1 MYKGV
6 CLLPPEASGP
16 VGEASADATYKYTP
30 LKDVRY
36 PTSTSPFQP
45 GICLEQCPEGGCE
58 DLNKEEFGLKLKL
71 ALASAMVVLGNM
83 YL

>member
-1 MYKGV
+1 MYKDV
-6 CLLPPEASGP
+6 CLLPPLAAG
-16 VGEASADATYKYTP
+16 GESEKYKVTP

-36 PTSTSPFQP
+36 PNYESPFQT
-45 GICLEQCPEGGCE
+45 GICLEQCPEGGCK
-58 DLNKEEFGLKLKL
+58 DLSKKDFASKLKL

>member
-6 CLLPPEASGP
+6 CLLPPLSSGAAA
-16 VGEASADATYKYTP
+16 GGDSDTTYKYTP

-36 PTSTSPFQP
+36 PNSAPPLYP
-45 GICLEQCPEGGCE
+45 GICLEECPEGGCE
-58 DLNKEEFGLKLKL
+58 DLNKEEFGMKLKL
-71 ALASAMVVLGNM
+71 ALASAMVVLGHM

>member
-6 CLLPPEASGP
+6 CLLPPLASGAA
-16 VGEASADATYKYTP
+16 VADAESAFKYTP

-36 PTSTSPFQP
+36 PESTSPFQP

-58 DLNKEEFGLKLKL
+58 DLNKEEFGIKLKL